1 MPPKGQF
8 YVSTLPQK
16 ELKKTAKTVLARKKG
31 VSTAMHEK
39 IHFTLLLAKENR
51 VAPNTMDAS
60 EDILKNSKNFFRTFS
75 LLKGL
80 EQARECALYN

>member
-1 MPPKGQF
+1 MPPKGKF

-16 ELKKTAKTVLARKKG
+16 VKETAKTVLARKKG

-39 IHFTLLLAKENR
+39 IHFTLLLAKENC

-60 EDILKNSKNFFRTFS
+60 EDI
-75 LLKGL
+75 
-80 EQARECALYN
+80 